1 MEGSEPVD
9 CAVSNVDRTRKA
21 NDGGLYRH
29 CPRAEW
35 LHVGRCKGG
44 AVDQI
49 VDRRIELAPRAW
61 AEAGQRQGN
70 TRHPLCGRLRTDSR
84 SKIGTA
90 PDA

>member
-9 CAVSNVDRTRKA
+9 CAVSNVNQTRKA
-21 NDGGLYRH
+21 NDGRLYRH

-49 VDRRIELAPRAW
+49 VSRRIELAPRAQSIDNGHQSGVSITPYRYHLT
-61 AEAGQRQGN
+61 AIVGQ
-70 TRHPLCGRLRTDSR
+70 CGSANDH
-84 SKIGTA
+84 
-90 PDA
+90 